1 VSAGKILNSISF
13 RIASALAL
21 KPETWNRGRL
31 IVTVEG
37 ILLFI
42 ASLLAVGNWWKLA
55 QGVVHFYVPVLWSL
69 ATLVLVLIATERK
82 AMIFMVL
89 GGWILY
95 SLKAL
100 ILDREPR
107 ALVILVIAFLIGVI
121 VETVSRSEAERE

>member
-1 VSAGKILNSISF
+1 M
-13 RIASALAL
+13 
-21 KPETWNRGRL
+21 
-31 IVTVEG
+31 TVEG
-37 ILLFI
+37 TLLFI
-42 ASLLAVGNWWKLA
+42 ASVLAVGNWWKLA

-69 ATLVLVLIATERK
+69 ATLVLVLVATERK

-107 ALVILVIAFLIGVI
+107 ALLIVIVAFLIALI
-121 VETVSRSEAERE
+121 VETFARSESP